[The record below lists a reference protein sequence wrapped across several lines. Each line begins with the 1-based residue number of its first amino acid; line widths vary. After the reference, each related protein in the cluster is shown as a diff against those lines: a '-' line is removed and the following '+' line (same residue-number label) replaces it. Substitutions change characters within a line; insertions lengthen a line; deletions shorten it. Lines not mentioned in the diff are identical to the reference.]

1 MTPTTTPTVTPTP
14 VITTDETFGNI
25 YMKNRMIY
33 SETSGSIDLHV
44 DCNSK
49 TYQFEDQT
57 YTTVEL
63 NNIYTLRVV
72 IEHGGQVEV
81 VHTIPGVQSEVYD
94 NIIVLFVYFQ
104 DPLFLND
111 AYIAKIEYTNNSS
124 LKTRTEENSTAY
136 GCVIT
141 SLDNNAVTEHTT
153 NLKLNGIIS

>member
-1 MTPTTTPTVTPTP
+1 MV
-14 VITTDETFGNI
+14 
-25 YMKNRMIY
+25 Y

-49 TYQFEDQT
+49 TYQFDEQM
-57 YTTVEL
+57 YTTAQLSNV
-63 NNIYTLRVV
+63 YTLRVV
-72 IEHGGQVEV
+72 IEHGGQVDV

-111 AYIAKIEYTNNSS
+111 AYIAKIEYTNSTT
-124 LKTRTEENSTAY
+124 LKTRTEENPTAY

-141 SLDNNAVTEHTT
+141 SLDNNTVTEHTT
-153 NLKLNGIIS
+153 DLKLNGIIS